1 MNDDN
6 RRIAKNTIYLYSR
19 MIVMML
25 VTLYTSRII
34 LEKLGVD
41 DYGIYQAVG
50 GIVGF
55 LSFINGVLSTGTSRF
70 LTFELGTGNMEKL
83 KRTFSTL
90 LTSHIILALFIV
102 FLAETGGTWFI
113 YNKMVI
119 PPDRMSAAV
128 YAFHLSI
135 FAAFLS
141 LTQVPYSAIIIARE
155 KMNIYAY
162 TSVFE
167 VVAKLGICY
176 LIGVGDFDMGHRT
189 KRILRIERKE
199 YQTY

>member
-55 LSFINGVLSTGTSRF
+55 LSFINGVLTPCERLSRIRF
-70 LTFELGTGNMEKL
+70 TAFPVNSGFSDYYGSSVAMPDFQCLPHSPYGRSGLGNLQLT
-83 KRTFSTL
+83 
-90 LTSHIILALFIV
+90 
-102 FLAETGGTWFI
+102 
-113 YNKMVI
+113 
-119 PPDRMSAAV
+119 
-128 YAFHLSI
+128 
-135 FAAFLS
+135 
-141 LTQVPYSAIIIARE
+141 
-155 KMNIYAY
+155 
-162 TSVFE
+162 E
-167 VVAKLGICY
+167 VVGECELS
-176 LIGVGDFDMGHRT
+176 DMLSFR
-189 KRILRIERKE
+189 
-199 YQTY
+199 

>member
-25 VTLYTSRII
+25 VTLYTSCTI

-41 DYGIYQAVG
+41 DYGIYLYCLANCW
-50 GIVGF
+50 F

-70 LTFELGTGNMEKL
+70 LTFELGQLGIWKIETDFFH
-83 KRTFSTL
+83 TTYFSYNLST
-90 LTSHIILALFIV
+90 FIV

-113 YNKMVI
+113 YNENGHTSWSYGVLL
-119 PPDRMSAAV
+119 

-135 FAAFLS
+135 LQHFIFNS
-141 LTQVPYSAIIIARE
+141 NVPC
-155 KMNIYAY
+155 N
-162 TSVFE
+162 
-167 VVAKLGICY
+167 
-176 LIGVGDFDMGHRT
+176 
-189 KRILRIERKE
+189 
-199 YQTY
+199 

>member
-70 LTFELGTGNMEKL
+70 L
-83 KRTFSTL
+83 
-90 LTSHIILALFIV
+90 
-102 FLAETGGTWFI
+102 
-113 YNKMVI
+113 I
-119 PPDRMSAAV
+119 PRRPMPDSPI
-128 YAFHLSI
+128 S
-135 FAAFLS
+135 
-141 LTQVPYSAIIIARE
+141 PPKEPAR
-155 KMNIYAY
+155 
-162 TSVFE
+162 
-167 VVAKLGICY
+167 LPPRG
-176 LIGVGDFDMGHRT
+176 
-189 KRILRIERKE
+189 
-199 YQTY
+199 

>member
-55 LSFINGVLSTGTSRF
+55 F
-70 LTFELGTGNMEKL
+70 
-83 KRTFSTL
+83 
-90 LTSHIILALFIV
+90 V
-102 FLAETGGTWFI
+102 F
-113 YNKMVI
+113 
-119 PPDRMSAAV
+119 
-128 YAFHLSI
+128 
-135 FAAFLS
+135 
-141 LTQVPYSAIIIARE
+141 
-155 KMNIYAY
+155 
-162 TSVFE
+162 
-167 VVAKLGICY
+167 
-176 LIGVGDFDMGHRT
+176 
-189 KRILRIERKE
+189 
-199 YQTY
+199 YQWCFKYWYF

>member
-102 FLAETGGTWFI
+102 F
-113 YNKMVI
+113 
-119 PPDRMSAAV
+119 
-128 YAFHLSI
+128 
-135 FAAFLS
+135 
-141 LTQVPYSAIIIARE
+141 II
-155 KMNIYAY
+155 KW
-162 TSVFE
+162 S
-167 VVAKLGICY
+167 Y
-176 LIGVGDFDMGHRT
+176 LLIV
-189 KRILRIERKE
+189 
-199 YQTY
+199 

>member
-55 LSFINGVLSTGTSRF
+55 LCGLFLKKVYDSKDYSFMLV
-70 LTFELGTGNMEKL
+70 
-83 KRTFSTL
+83 
-90 LTSHIILALFIV
+90 
-102 FLAETGGTWFI
+102 
-113 YNKMVI
+113 
-119 PPDRMSAAV
+119 
-128 YAFHLSI
+128 
-135 FAAFLS
+135 
-141 LTQVPYSAIIIARE
+141 Q
-155 KMNIYAY
+155 
-162 TSVFE
+162 
-167 VVAKLGICY
+167 
-176 LIGVGDFDMGHRT
+176 
-189 KRILRIERKE
+189 
-199 YQTY
+199 

>member
-55 LSFINGVLSTGTSRF
+55 LSFINGVFSTGATRF
-70 LTFELGTGNMEKL
+70 LT
-83 KRTFSTL
+83 
-90 LTSHIILALFIV
+90 
-102 FLAETGGTWFI
+102 
-113 YNKMVI
+113 
-119 PPDRMSAAV
+119 
-128 YAFHLSI
+128 
-135 FAAFLS
+135 
-141 LTQVPYSAIIIARE
+141 
-155 KMNIYAY
+155 
-162 TSVFE
+162 
-167 VVAKLGICY
+167 
-176 LIGVGDFDMGHRT
+176 
-189 KRILRIERKE
+189 
-199 YQTY
+199 

>member
-55 LSFINGVLSTGTSRF
+55 LS
-70 LTFELGTGNMEKL
+70 
-83 KRTFSTL
+83 
-90 LTSHIILALFIV
+90 
-102 FLAETGGTWFI
+102 
-113 YNKMVI
+113 
-119 PPDRMSAAV
+119 
-128 YAFHLSI
+128 
-135 FAAFLS
+135 
-141 LTQVPYSAIIIARE
+141 
-155 KMNIYAY
+155 
-162 TSVFE
+162 
-167 VVAKLGICY
+167 
-176 LIGVGDFDMGHRT
+176 
-189 KRILRIERKE
+189 
-199 YQTY
+199 

>member
-141 LTQVPYSAIIIARE
+141 LTQVPYSAIIIY
-155 KMNIYAY
+155 MHIQ
-162 TSVFE
+162 VF
-167 VVAKLGICY
+167 
-176 LIGVGDFDMGHRT
+176 
-189 KRILRIERKE
+189 LRL
-199 YQTY
+199 